1 MVELF
6 SIKKYEKVNG
16 NNFVYK
22 LELCDK
28 KNPSK
33 TVKTIQLTFI
43 DDNKNKKIDA
53 DDNFILKSDFWSN
66 LNQKNLNLDAD
77 NFRQELT
84 KIIPNAVK
92 DSASNLDDNSTL
104 MPMGWTYPVCRLGI
118 KDNAPNV
125 KILTMSPSPKE
136 KIDIKDKKNN
146 DIMAV
151 YDVKFSNNE
160 QAKIIFRDY
169 NKNGKFDA
177 GDSFELMDGESDAP
191 INLDSENLKQKLAE
205 VIPNAV
211 IQDAKME
218 NNTCSV
224 RFGSHLASDALV
236 KDKTIDGVI
245 LPPSTQPVSVSD
257 SDVKKA
263 QKSNLLQ
270 NSINGFA
277 NFVLSPIKNSTY
289 KKFVQTLDT
298 KKPELMSKLNIDSD
312 TYNDLANLSTG
323 IVEQETEFGAG
334 LKYIFKENFQ
344 GCISFVKKRKGK
356 MSFNSRGLS
365 QMKIDSYTDPA
376 TRSLLAEYGINKNN
390 LKNPEKSAIA
400 TLIVLAGMSK
410 NELPRLK
417 YRQSKLGLDNDDAL
431 LYLWNGKKDEIT
443 QETAIPSKNKYVLNV
458 KRYAS
463 KNFAINQEKN
473 YSSAINKLAE
483 EKIENDTLT
492 VSKPVEQVDTLPEIP
507 DDFFSSGINNETKK
521 AVTKPQEKQV
531 KQVKQVD
538 TLPEIQDEGW

>member
-6 SIKKYEKVNG
+6 SIKNYEKVNG

-22 LELCDK
+22 VELCDK
-28 KNPSK
+28 NNPSK
-33 TVKTIQLTFI
+33 TVKTIQIKFI
-43 DDNKNKKIDA
+43 DDNQNKKVDA
-53 DDNFILKSDFWSN
+53 DDNFILKGNFWSN
-66 LNQKNLNLDAD
+66 FKQENINLDAD
-77 NFRQELT
+77 NFRQDLT

-92 DSASNLDDNSTL
+92 DSSSNFDNNSIL
-104 MPMGWTYPVCRLGI
+104 MPLNWALPISRLGI
-118 KDNAPNV
+118 KYNAPNV
-125 KILTMSPSPKE
+125 KILTMTPSSKE

-177 GDSFELMDGESDAP
+177 GDSFELNDGESSAP
-191 INLDSENLKQKLAE
+191 INLDVENLRQKLAE

-211 IQDAKME
+211 AQDTKIE
-218 NNTCSV
+218 DNTCSV
-224 RFGSHLASDALV
+224 WFGLPLKSDALV
-236 KDKTIDGVI
+236 KDKAIDGVI
-245 LPPSTQPVSVSD
+245 LPPSTQSANVSD
-257 SDVKKA
+257 SNVKKA
-263 QKSNLLQ
+263 QKSNFFM

-277 NFVLSPIKNSTY
+277 NFALSPIKNSTY
-289 KKFVQTLDT
+289 KKFVQTLDA

-344 GCISFVKKRKGK
+344 DCISFIKKRKGK

-365 QMKIDSYTDPA
+365 QMKIASYTDPA
-376 TRSLLAEYGINKNN
+376 TRSLLNEYGINKDN
-390 LKNPEKSAIA
+390 LKNPEKSAVA

-417 YRQSKLGLDNDDAL
+417 FKLSKLGLDNDDAL
-431 LYLWNGKKDEIT
+431 LYLWNGKKDDIM
-443 QETAIPSKNKYVLNV
+443 QETAVPSKNKYVLNV
-458 KRYAS
+458 KKYAK

-483 EKIENDTLT
+483 EKIENNTLT
-492 VSKPVEQVDTLPEIP
+492 VTKPEVQVDTLPEIP

-521 AVTKPQEKQV
+521 AVTKSQEKQE

-538 TLPEIQDEGW
+538 TLPEVQWEGW